1 MDLQNMKLTEIPYKK
16 IFELLTK
23 INLYYPGNMEKT
35 FIYNAE
41 GLSILLN
48 LASKFIQ
55 SIPKGKLNSFKKEN
69 KMRCS
74 SSSARTSC
82 RSSMG

>member
-48 LASKFIQ
+48 LASKFIPEH
-55 SIPKGKLNSFKKEN
+55 SKRKIKLIEKRK
-69 KMRCS
+69 
-74 SSSARTSC
+74 
-82 RSSMG
+82 